1 MSSSN
6 SELTTHNSVHDGDM
20 APMMTALNLL
30 QDEANDPDLPTTHIA
45 KDRKW
50 LTSQL
55 MPMGGRII
63 FERLTC
69 PSTPSTSTPSEQFI
83 RINVNDGIMPL
94 GNCTSGPGH
103 SCPLPEFTEFVRRR
117 GAELG
122 NFEEACGIE
131 KNGDGGRLTFLHQ

>member
-1 MSSSN
+1 M
-6 SELTTHNSVHDGDM
+6 L
-20 APMMTALNLL
+20 TALNLL

-45 KDRKW
+45 RDRKW

-55 MPMGGRII
+55 MPMGGRVI

-69 PSTPSTSTPSEQFI
+69 PSVWSTSSTSSEHFI

-94 GNCTSGPGH
+94 TNCTSGPGQ
-103 SCPLPEFTEFVRRR
+103 SCPLPEFAEFIRRR

-122 NFEEACGIE
+122 DFEDVCGIE
-131 KNGDGGRLTFLHQ
+131 KNGDRGGLTFLHQQGRKEKD

>member
-1 MSSSN
+1 
-6 SELTTHNSVHDGDM
+6 M
-20 APMMTALNLL
+20 AALNLL
-30 QDEANDPDLPTTHIA
+30 HDEANDPHLPTTHIA

-69 PSTPSTSTPSEQFI
+69 PSTQSSSSLSEQFI

-94 GNCTSGPGH
+94 RNCTSGPGQ
-103 SCPLPEFTEFVRRR
+103 SCPLLEFAEFIRRR
-117 GAELG
+117 GVELG

-131 KNGDGGRLTFLHQ
+131 KNGDGGVLTFLHQRKH

>member
-1 MSSSN
+1 
-6 SELTTHNSVHDGDM
+6 M

-30 QDEANDPDLPTTHIA
+30 HDEANDPHLPTSYIA
-45 KDRKW
+45 EDRKW

-69 PSTPSTSTPSEQFI
+69 QPRISTPTSSPEQFI

-103 SCPLPEFTEFVRRR
+103 SCPLSEFTEFVRRR
-117 GAELG
+117 GVELG
-122 NFEEACGIE
+122 NFEESCGIE
-131 KNGDGGRLTFLHQ
+131 KKGDGGGLTFLHQ

>member
-1 MSSSN
+1 
-6 SELTTHNSVHDGDM
+6 
-20 APMMTALNLL
+20 MMTALNLL
-30 QDEANDPDLPTTHIA
+30 HDETNDPELPTTHIA

-69 PSTPSTSTPSEQFI
+69 RTPPSSSSSTEQFI

-103 SCPLPEFTEFVRRR
+103 SCPLSEFAEFVRRR
-117 GAELG
+117 GVELG
-122 NFEEACGIE
+122 NFEDVCGIE
-131 KNGDGGRLTFLHQ
+131 KIGDGGKLTFLHQRER